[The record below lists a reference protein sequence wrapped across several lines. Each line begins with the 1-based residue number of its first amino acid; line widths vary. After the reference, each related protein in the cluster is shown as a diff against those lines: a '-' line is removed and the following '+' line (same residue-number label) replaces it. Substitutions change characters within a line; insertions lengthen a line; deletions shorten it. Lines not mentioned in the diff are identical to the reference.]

1 MLIIQRQDNQDD
13 LTLGSGKPDAWH
25 LRLTVE
31 PLFTTKLPGDYG
43 VILVVMMAMARIMGI
58 MMMMVRVLTHKEC
71 LYRDDLKTGDF
82 EELEQLQSNS
92 LNTSSLSPTF

>member
-1 MLIIQRQDNQDD
+1 M
-13 LTLGSGKPDAWH
+13 
-25 LRLTVE
+25 E

-43 VILVVMMAMARIMGI
+43 MMVVVMMAMMVIMGI

-71 LYRDDLKTGDF
+71 LYRDHLKTGDF